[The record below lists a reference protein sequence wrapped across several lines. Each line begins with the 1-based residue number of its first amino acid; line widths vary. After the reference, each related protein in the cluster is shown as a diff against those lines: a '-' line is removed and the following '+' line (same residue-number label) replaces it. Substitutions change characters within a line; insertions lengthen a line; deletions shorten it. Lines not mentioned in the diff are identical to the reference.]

1 MKERLKEIEQEMIRN
16 KRAFCLF
23 NKKRLERALEMLPEM
38 TGLAFQVI
46 PFLIHTNHK
55 GFPGYVDAR
64 DTPCGIH
71 YFEWSN
77 NLQRITREFFPEKKI
92 LYKGAIKLFPNI
104 PSIESLLL
112 MGSIGTVAQ
121 TERSDFDY
129 WVCINEENFSDK
141 RKKLLREKL
150 RLIEDWGS
158 SEYEMEIHFFMADIN
173 KVRRD
178 DFGESDSES
187 VGSAQK
193 KLLKEEFYR
202 TLILIA
208 GKIPLWWITP
218 IDISDEEYSECIDIL
233 KKSVELEYEN
243 FIDLG
248 NIRDLSPNEFLGAT
262 LWHRIKAMDSPYKST
277 LKMALVEKFM
287 DQDVQSEPLCNLFK
301 KSVMKSPD
309 NSQTIDPY
317 TIMFDTILD
326 YYQKKGNM
334 EILDLLKKSFYIK
347 TDIKVNRSDRFRKDL
362 TYKEKV
368 LVDYVKKWGW
378 DQEVL
383 EDLNSFK
390 EWDFDKI
397 ISLERDMHNY
407 MIQVYKNLADK
418 LKKESGGENLI
429 KDTDFQMLGRKLSSF
444 YAKKPNKVESLKKA
458 FWEKLPQENLTFLF
472 NNKRAKWYLYRGHS
486 SKEFI
491 LTSGDQHLKSAK
503 NILELLIWIV
513 HNRLCDEN
521 TTFYLT
527 PNPKPITFADIQ
539 ILIKDLLD
547 FFPAINTIDL
557 KTSDLL
563 APPRI
568 VKLYLVIN
576 FSLQKSLNQIKEVT
590 IFYTTTW
597 GELFCETYNHMKG
610 IKEAIK
616 YISENPPENINDISN
631 YYRIFIPKGDFSKT
645 IFSNINNLITKELGS
660 MDEGL
665 YNNTYFE

>member
-1 MKERLKEIEQEMIRN
+1 MEQEMIRN
-16 KRAFCLF
+16 KRAFYLF
-23 NKKRLERALEMLPEM
+23 NKKRLERALEMLPKM
-38 TGLAFQVI
+38 TGLVFQII

-55 GFPGYVDAR
+55 GFPGYVDDP
-64 DTPCGIH
+64 DTPCGIN

-77 NLQRITREFFPEKKI
+77 NLQRITKKFFPEKKI

-104 PSIESLLL
+104 PCIESLLL
-112 MGSIGTVAQ
+112 MGSVGTVAQ

-129 WVCINEENFSDK
+129 WVCINEKKFSDK
-141 RKKLLREKL
+141 KKKLLNEKL
-150 RLIEDWGS
+150 RLIENWGS
-158 SEYEMEIHFFMADIN
+158 SEYEMEIHFFIADIN
-173 KVRRD
+173 MVRRD
-178 DFGESDSES
+178 DFGESDRES
-187 VGSAQK
+187 AGSAQK

-218 IDISDEEYSECIDIL
+218 IDISDEEYSECINIL
-233 KKSVELEYEN
+233 KKSVELEYDN

-277 LKMALVEKFM
+277 LKMALIEKFM
-287 DQDVQSEPLCNLFK
+287 DQDVKSEPLCSLFK
-301 KSVMKSPD
+301 KRMIKSPD
-309 NSQTIDPY
+309 NSQSIDPY

-326 YYQKKGNM
+326 YYQKRGDM
-334 EILDLLKKSFYIK
+334 EVLDLLRKSFYIK

-362 TYKEKV
+362 TYKEKIM
-368 LVDYVKKWGW
+368 VDYVEKWGW

-397 ISLERDMHNY
+397 ISFEKNIHNY
-407 MIQVYKNLADK
+407 MVQVYKNLADK
-418 LKKESGGENLI
+418 LKKESDGENLI

-458 FWEKLPQENLTFLF
+458 FWERLPQESLTFF
-472 NNKRAKWYLYRGHS
+472 FSVDNGKRANWHLYRGNC
-486 SKEFI
+486 SKDFI
-491 LTSGDQHLKSAK
+491 LASKDQHLKSAT
-503 NILELLIWIV
+503 NILELLIWTV

-521 TTFYLT
+521 TTFYLI
-527 PNPKPITFADIQ
+527 PNTTPITLTDIE
-539 ILIKDLLD
+539 ILIKDLMD
-547 FFPAINTIDL
+547 FFPALSTVDL

-563 APPRI
+563 VLPRI

-576 FSLQKSLNQIKEVT
+576 FSAKRWLNQIKEIT
-590 IFYTTTW
+590 IFHTTTW
-597 GELFCETYNHMKG
+597 GELFCETYKHMKG
-610 IKEAIK
+610 IKKAIK
-616 YISENPPENINDISN
+616 YISKNPPEGINDISN
-631 YYRIFIPKGDFSKT
+631 YYRIFIPKGDFSKD
-645 IFSNINNLITKELGS
+645 IFLNINNLIMEKLGNYIL
-660 MDEGL
+660 DEGI